1 MGTDGL
7 SPSTR
12 NDVSA
17 RLSEFAPHVYTLA
30 MAAEVMVE
38 HGATLWVGSD
48 GPSTY
53 RAGGFVA
60 VARSRRGRSGAGD
73 LVDAGRAGRPDDRQ
87 ERSACGRTGCAN
99 GAARS
104 GPGEPTRCGRGR
116 TRGGPATGA
125 LRPWPVPER
134 SWRSRRGRSGPCP
147 ASRPRSGGGR
157 ADDLALAAE
166 HPAAAKGGFAWRRPR
181 HSLKGRQDAQ
191 AVERSGLRLRL
202 LRQQARAGDIR
213 LLFGDESE
221 ALTLPYLAHAWA
233 KRGAD
238 LRVEAPGQAR
248 RRALL
253 GALDAATGRL
263 IVATSASKRSADF
276 IGLLERLDRELA
288 PPAGAPA
295 KPTVLVLD
303 NGPIHTSRA
312 TAKALAARPWLT
324 IEWLPKYAP
333 ELNDIERSWRD
344 LKRHH
349 LAHQTFA
356 SVDHLDTQIHHAVAA
371 MNHERMPSPCPELQ
385 MARFAKLG

>member
-1 MGTDGL
+1 MARHFGLVVTDQARTVLAALLRSPDRGEADRARAILWTLDGQGSRMIAGTLGVRAD
-7 SPSTR
+7 R
-12 NDVSA
+12 VRKWRSA
-17 RLSEFAPHVYTLA
+17 F
-30 MAAEVMVE
+30 
-38 HGATLWVGSD
+38 
-48 GPSTY
+48 
-53 RAGGFVA
+53 RAGGA
-60 VARSRRGRSGAGD
+60 EALRSRPHTGRPGHRGAAVLACARAILAEPSRAVWTLPRLKAEIGR
-73 LVDAGRAGRPDDRQ
+73 RAGLTISPSRLSTLLRQ
-87 ERSACGRTGCAN
+87 
-99 GAARS
+99 
-104 GPGEPTRCGRGR
+104 
-116 TRGGPATGA
+116 
-125 LRPWPVPER
+125 
-134 SWRSRRGRSGPCP
+134 
-147 ASRPRSGGGR
+147 
-157 ADDLALAAE
+157 
-166 HPAAAKGGFAWRRPR
+166 GGFAWRRPR

-191 AVERSGLRLRL
+191 AVQRSGLRLRL

-213 LLFGDESE
+213 LLFGDEFE
-221 ALTLPYLAHAWA
+221 ALTLPFLAHAWA

-253 GALDAATGRL
+253 GALDAATGHL

-288 PPAGAPA
+288 PPAGALG

-349 LAHQTFA
+349 LAHQTFT
-356 SVDHLDTQIHHAVAA
+356 SVDYLDTQIHHAVAA
-371 MNHERMPSPCPELQ
+371 MNHERMPSPCPKLR
-385 MARFAKLG
+385 MAA

>member
-1 MGTDGL
+1 MAQRVPGRGSRGT
-7 SPSTR
+7 
-12 NDVSA
+12 
-17 RLSEFAPHVYTLA
+17 
-30 MAAEVMVE
+30 
-38 HGATLWVGSD
+38 
-48 GPSTY
+48 
-53 RAGGFVA
+53 A
-60 VARSRRGRSGAGD
+60 VAA
-73 LVDAGRAGRPDDRQ
+73 AH
-87 ERSACGRTGCAN
+87 
-99 GAARS
+99 GAARP
-104 GPGEPTRCGRGR
+104 PGRCGLGLCPSDP
-116 TRGGPATGA
+116 GGAVAGGVDFAP
-125 LRPWPVPER
+125 PQ
-134 SWRSRRGRSGPCP
+134 SRDRAAGW
-147 ASRPRSGGGR
+147 
-157 ADDLALAAE
+157 ADDLTLAAE
-166 HPAAAKGGFAWRRPR
+166 HPLAAKGGFAWRRPR
-181 HSLKGRQDAQ
+181 NSLKGRQDAQ

-253 GALDAATGRL
+253 GALDAATGHL

-288 PPAGAPA
+288 PPAGALV

-349 LAHQTFA
+349 LAHQTFT

-371 MNHERMPSPCPELQ
+371 MNHERMPSPCPKLQ
-385 MARFAKLG
+385 MAA